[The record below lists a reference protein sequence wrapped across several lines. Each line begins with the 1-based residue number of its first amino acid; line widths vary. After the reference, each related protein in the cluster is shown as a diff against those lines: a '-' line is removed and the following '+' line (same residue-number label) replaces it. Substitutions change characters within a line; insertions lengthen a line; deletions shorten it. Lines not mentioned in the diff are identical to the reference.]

1 LWDFRCR
8 HLTRWLLI
16 ERKTRDIRLYRI
28 DAMMIEIL
36 LSLSLSLLLSMFML
50 KNEIFITENDV
61 WQAPVVTLFSRRLL
75 SLSSLP
81 LRVLLLWSVSNRR
94 RKNAYIFIKNERERK
109 KIRDWSSPMI
119 GRELIV
125 LCNFWTNN
133 RKRKK

>member
-1 LWDFRCR
+1 MWDFRCR

>member
-36 LSLSLSLLLSMFML
+36 LSLSLLLSMFML
-50 KNEIFITENDV
+50 KNEIFITQNDV